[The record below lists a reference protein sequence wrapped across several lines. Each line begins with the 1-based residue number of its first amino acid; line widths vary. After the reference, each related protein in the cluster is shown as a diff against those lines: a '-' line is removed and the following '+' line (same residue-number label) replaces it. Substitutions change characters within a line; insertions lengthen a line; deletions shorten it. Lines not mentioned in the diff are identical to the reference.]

1 MPNPTKRR
9 AAYSVTSNVISD
21 KGIITSG
28 DNKVICG
35 ALLVMTIVFLKSELS
50 FERVLEIL
58 SKK

>member
-9 AAYSVTSNVISD
+9 AAYSFTSNGVYD